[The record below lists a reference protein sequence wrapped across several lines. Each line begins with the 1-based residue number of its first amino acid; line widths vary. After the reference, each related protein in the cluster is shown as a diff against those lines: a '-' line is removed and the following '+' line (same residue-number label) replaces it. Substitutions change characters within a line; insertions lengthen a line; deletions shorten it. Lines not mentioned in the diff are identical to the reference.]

1 MASDRLKGLLRRYRS
16 DTKMPRSV
24 KKSIEKDILKLI
36 PQPAKPPKLTARR
49 VGIHTSTAGG
59 VELGAERA
67 YRLGCNTLQV
77 FSSSP
82 RQWKPYELGRD
93 QCDVMSALRAKYD
106 LKPLVI
112 HANYL
117 INLAGGNPE
126 FHRKSIEAFRAEIE
140 RGVALCA
147 EYLVLHPGSFRGAS
161 REEGLERVAQA
172 IEAAARGTGI
182 EKSALTLLIENTA
195 GAEYSLGGRL
205 EHVAELVERLRG
217 VLPTA
222 ACIDTCHTHVAGYDI
237 VGEAGYETTMEYL
250 DGTVGLMN
258 VPVWHCNDAKAACGS
273 KLDRHQHIGQGSIGM
288 EAFRRLLNDPRTKHA
303 AFIAETPIDA
313 PLDDQMNVEALK
325 GLVREETE
333 QQNGETEQTG
343 KQKNRTSGQQNNRTG
358 KQNNRTR
365 KQSNRTGKQNNRTGK
380 QNNRTSGQQNNRNRR
395 TEEGRT
401 EEQE

>member
-1 MASDRLKGLLRRYRS
+1 
-16 DTKMPRSV
+16 MPRAV
-24 KKSIEKDILKLI
+24 KKSVEKDILKLI
-36 PQPAKPPKLTARR
+36 PAPEKPPTLTSRR

-59 VELGAERA
+59 VEHAAERA
-67 YRLGCNTLQV
+67 YRLGCNALQI

-82 RQWKPYELGRD
+82 RQWKPYELGRS

-126 FHRKSIEAFRAEIE
+126 FHRKSIEAFKAEIE

-161 REEGLERVAQA
+161 REEGLERVAKA
-172 IEAAARGTGI
+172 IEEAARGTEI
-182 EKSALTLLIENTA
+182 AKSSLTLLIENTA
-195 GAEYSLGGRL
+195 GAEFSLGGRL

-217 VLPTA
+217 VVPTG

-237 VGEAGYETTMEYL
+237 VSEAGYEETMRYL
-250 DGTVGLMN
+250 DETVGLKN

-273 KLDRHQHIGQGSIGM
+273 KLDRHQHIGQGTIGL
-288 EAFRRLLNDPRTKHA
+288 EAFRRLLNDRRTEKA

-313 PLDDQMNVEALK
+313 PLDDQMNVNALK
-325 GLVREETE
+325 GLVKSEP
-333 QQNGETEQTG
+333 
-343 KQKNRTSGQQNNRTG
+343 KNRRSKN
-358 KQNNRTR
+358 
-365 KQSNRTGKQNNRTGK
+365 
-380 QNNRTSGQQNNRNRR
+380 
-395 TEEGRT
+395 GRT
-401 EEQE
+401 ENNAEKKEGNRASG

>member
-1 MASDRLKGLLRRYRS
+1 
-16 DTKMPRSV
+16 MPRAV
-24 KKSIEKDILKLI
+24 KKSVEKDILKLI
-36 PQPAKPPKLTARR
+36 PAPARPPKLTARR

-82 RQWKPYELGRD
+82 RQWKPYELGRS

-172 IEAAARGTGI
+172 IEEAARGTGI
-182 EKSALTLLIENTA
+182 EKSGLMLLIENTA

-205 EHVAELVERLRG
+205 EHVAELVGRLRG
-217 VLPTA
+217 VVPTA

-237 VGEAGYETTMEYL
+237 VSEAGMRETLARL
-250 DGTVGLMN
+250 DATIGLKA
-258 VPVWHCNDAKAACGS
+258 VCVWHCNDAKAARGS
-273 KLDRHQHIGQGSIGM
+273 RLDRHQQIGKGTIGL
-288 EAFRRLLNDPRTKHA
+288 EPFRRLLNDPRMVHA
-303 AFIAETPIDA
+303 AFIAETPIEQ
-313 PLDDQMNVEALK
+313 PGDDRRNVETLK
-325 GLVREETE
+325 SLVEVREESRP
-333 QQNGETEQTG
+333 QL
-343 KQKNRTSGQQNNRTG
+343 SGGAKRL
-358 KQNNRTR
+358 
-365 KQSNRTGKQNNRTGK
+365 
-380 QNNRTSGQQNNRNRR
+380 
-395 TEEGRT
+395 
-401 EEQE
+401 